1 MPAYQY
7 RCKKNKQC
15 GACRALQNLLL
26 ASLAQR
32 ESISLTRR
40 GLGYRNSHGAPHMG
54 HGDAQGV
61 YRTCNAEIRGEHYPY
76 GPPVKIKRQRGPV
89 EEIANIARIAVHRA
103 RYGIS
108 SHSRYTKMCQGNRTA
123 ETSSWSMG
131 IPRNVRCPREH
142 LILPS
147 IAEYSSGY

>member
-1 MPAYQY
+1 MRRLPCSTKSSTY
-7 RCKKNKQC
+7 
-15 GACRALQNLLL
+15 

-76 GPPVKIKRQRGPV
+76 GPPFKIKRQRGPV

-108 SHSRYTKMCQGNRTA
+108 SHSRYTKCVRATEQRRLPRGAWTYLRMSGVQGNTL
-123 ETSSWSMG
+123 SS
-131 IPRNVRCPREH
+131 
-142 LILPS
+142 LPS
-147 IAEYSSGY
+147 RSTVAVTD